1 MVAMRY
7 DRRLPTMRPPQLSG
21 LLEVALYVEDV
32 DRSVR
37 FYQELLGFEVIDSD
51 DRLCALGIAEKQLLL
66 ICQRTAS
73 AGLADGSHFGHGEQH
88 IAFAVPA
95 EALPV
100 WQARLEQ
107 QGVAIERDRE
117 WERGGRSLYFRDPD
131 RHLIE
136 LASPG
141 VWSIY

>member
-1 MVAMRY
+1 MG
-7 DRRLPTMRPPQLSG
+7 TPQLSR
-21 LLEVALYVEDV
+21 LLEVALYVDDV
-32 DRSVR
+32 GRSVG
-37 FYQELLGFEVIDSD
+37 FYQELFGFEMIDSD
-51 DRLCALGIAEKQLLL
+51 DRLCALGIGRSQLLL

-73 AGLADGSHFGHGEQH
+73 ANLADGSHYGHGEQH

-107 QGVAIERDRE
+107 QGVVVELVRE
-117 WERGGRSLYFRDPD
+117 WDRGGRSVYFRDPD